1 MLEVY
6 EETHVFIPGNITKD
20 MVNSV
25 TRKLSGDAEP
35 VSMDLEALQGWLL
48 NFGDHR
54 KNFVLVWNI
63 LWNGLTLGS
72 HPGPPIRHLCL
83 TTCLYCI
90 SYPYYV
96 WWALGKPGS
105 NFLLSVY

>member
-20 MVNSV
+20 MVDSV

-48 NFGDHR
+48 ILGITEKLCIGMEYFVEWIDIRIPPWSAYQAFMSNHL
-54 KNFVLVWNI
+54 FVLYKLPV
-63 LWNGLTLGS
+63 
-72 HPGPPIRHLCL
+72 LCL
-83 TTCLYCI
+83 
-90 SYPYYV
+90 V
-96 WWALGKPGS
+96 GVG
-105 NFLLSVY
+105 